1 MSHPSTPAPAPAPA
15 SNTIPTRTVITAEP
29 PGPRID
35 DWNLLRSFIAIYE
48 TGTLT
53 DAAKRLGMT
62 QPNMGRHLRQLET
75 LLGETLFV
83 RLPSKLKANTRAD
96 ALYATSAPMHQA
108 VRDAARLFTDQPER
122 VVGVVRLA
130 VSQAYG
136 YHVVPQLLAPLLH
149 DEPEL
154 EIELVVSNQ
163 SNNLLRRDAD
173 IAVRHF
179 RPQQDDVIAR
189 KLGVCEMGLF
199 AHESYLARFGE
210 PTGFEQPEGA
220 VLAGF
225 DREPMPLGE
234 ALNGVVPTQ
243 PLRFRWRSDS
253 VLALQAA
260 VECGAAIGIYFC
272 DVAAERPGLRRVLA
286 SQVSLRQELWIC
298 AHDELRRSHRMRR
311 VWDHLGDALEARM
324 QGRQASA

>member
-1 MSHPSTPAPAPAPA
+1 MSPPSAP
-15 SNTIPTRTVITAEP
+15 TVQPAEP

-35 DWNLLRSFIAIYE
+35 DWNLLRSFLAIFE

-62 QPNMGRHLRQLET
+62 QPNMGRHLRQLEA

-83 RLPSKLKANTRAD
+83 RLPSGLKPNARAE

-108 VRDAARLFTDQPER
+108 VREAARLFTGQPER

-149 DEPEL
+149 SEPEL
-154 EIELVVSNQ
+154 EIELVVSNH

-189 KLGVCEMGLF
+189 KLGEGELGLY
-199 AHESYLARFGE
+199 AHEDYITRFGE
-210 PTGFEQPEGA
+210 PTGFEQPVGA

-234 ALNGVVPTQ
+234 ALHGAVPTT

-253 VLALQAA
+253 VFALQAA
-260 VECGAAIGIYFC
+260 VECGAAVGIYFC
-272 DVAAERPGLRRVLA
+272 DIAAGRPGLRRVLA
-286 SQVSLRQELWIC
+286 DQVRLKQELWIC

-324 QGRQASA
+324 RRMGVV

>member
-1 MSHPSTPAPAPAPA
+1 MPSSPAPKPPSSVGVNVAL
-15 SNTIPTRTVITAEP
+15 SNNIATA
-29 PGPRID
+29 GPRID

-62 QPNMGRHLRQLET
+62 QPNMGRHLRHLET
-75 LLGETLFV
+75 LLGEPLFV
-83 RLPSKLKANTRAD
+83 RLPSKLKANAQAD
-96 ALYATSAPMHQA
+96 ALYAASVPMHQA
-108 VRDAARLFTDQPER
+108 ARDAARLFTDQAQR
-122 VVGVVRLA
+122 VAGVVRLA
-130 VSQAYG
+130 VSEAYG
-136 YHVVPQLLAPLLH
+136 YHVVPQLLAPLLQA
-149 DEPEL
+149 EAEL
-154 EIELVVSNQ
+154 EIELAVSNR

-189 KLGVCEMGLF
+189 KLGEGELGLF
-199 AHESYLARFGE
+199 AHESYIARFGE
-210 PTGFEQPEGA
+210 PTGFVQPEGA
-220 VLAGF
+220 ALAGF
-225 DREPMPLGE
+225 DREPMPLNE
-234 ALNGVVPTQ
+234 ALHGVVPAA

-253 VLALQAA
+253 VLTLQAA

-272 DVAAERPGLRRVLA
+272 DIAAERPGLRRVLA
-286 SQVSLRQELWIC
+286 HQVSMKQELWIC

-324 QGRQASA
+324 QSLG

>member
-1 MSHPSTPAPAPAPA
+1 MSSPTSSANASTPAPGPVTSA
-15 SNTIPTRTVITAEP
+15 AEP
-29 PGPRID
+29 PGPRMV

-62 QPNMGRHLRQLET
+62 QPNMGRHLRQLEA

-83 RLPSKLKANTRAD
+83 RLPSKLAANARAD
-96 ALYATSAPMHQA
+96 ALYTASAPMHQA
-108 VRDAARLFTDQPER
+108 VRDVARMFTEQSER
-122 VVGVVRLA
+122 VVGVVRVA

-154 EIELVVSNQ
+154 EIELVASNH

-189 KLGVCEMGLF
+189 KLGVGELGLF
-199 AHESYLARFGE
+199 AHESYIARFGE
-210 PTGFEQPEGA
+210 PTAFDQPEGA

-225 DREPMPLGE
+225 DREPMPLVE
-234 ALNGVVPTQ
+234 ALNGVVPSK

-253 VLALQAA
+253 VLSLQAA
-260 VECGAAIGIYFC
+260 VECGAAIGMYFC
-272 DVAAERPGLRRVLA
+272 DIAAQRPGLRRVLA
-286 SQVSLRQELWIC
+286 SHVSLKQELWIC

-311 VWDHLGDALEARM
+311 VWDHLGDALEARF
-324 QGRQASA
+324 QGRR